1 MSTSQNFIRDANG
14 ATYRIGA
21 LLGRGL
27 FARTFTARGEDG
39 VDWIVKI
46 ALGPTDFPEDMH
58 HLVKI
63 SRAVMDEQWQVLSR
77 KQSPHI
83 LGPSANFISEDGRY
97 CLLYPRHDVG
107 FKQLMGQSRS
117 LPELLRILAR
127 CTQALNHLPSGL
139 CPHGNIHP
147 NNVFWDGQQVLF
159 MDPLTPLLRLHHAD
173 LLKAKGL
180 TACTPP
186 EYRHIRMRKSSW
198 NPSIAT
204 DTHGLA
210 LLLMGR
216 LVRDC
221 ELEVC
226 TQGLTKLLENNLS
239 QSIQLLL
246 DDNPSANTHFHDRV
260 SRQIVRILDRALNIK
275 WEPSP
280 PFRFANLQDFQ
291 QRLQNIID
299 LINPTV
305 SKVGPILFGGP
316 LGKGSFQQ
324 DDEVRFSCSI
334 HTTPPLE
341 DHEDITAGTI
351 LVDLNRNG
359 ARVEGYDLWVEVSR
373 LNGGR
378 LRFQFGV
385 ADIPPGDYG
394 LFLGF
399 RVNGSL
405 ATPKQEYAEFNVVA
419 NIGYAPPPSSVPPK
433 TLQFPSALHHTASS
447 EGETTIEI
455 DDSVAT
461 PKSPGDEFISQQD
474 VEAVSESI
482 EAIDNTG
489 TRHPLLIGRTPQT
502 AISNATIKVPDA
514 STVRPKMEMPES
526 EFALMSETLSVIQPL
541 PRAKSP
547 TVKRT
552 PTLTVIA
559 GHEPKEIATGAL
571 HNSPFTIQLE
581 SLIELSR
588 EELSEIEASEEYH
601 KPEDF
606 SHDYSQ
612 EFPEYADPTDFTD
625 GFSESIGMAVNIS
638 EDHVEDHSEE
648 VSADNRSAEPISSA
662 PKKPK
667 LQTQQEDVQDIVR
680 ETVNWIT
687 SFVQNDPF
695 ASTIIGLVVLILLLG
710 GVFLMM
716 L

>member
-46 ALGPTDFPEDMH
+46 ALGPTDFPEDML

-63 SRAVMDEQWQVLSR
+63 SRAVMDEQWQILSR
-77 KQSPHI
+77 KPSPY
-83 LGPSANFISEDGRY
+83 LLSPTANFISEDGRY
-97 CLLYPRHDVG
+97 CLLYPRHDIG

-127 CTQALNHLPSGL
+127 CTQALSHLPSGL

-147 NNVFWDGQQVLF
+147 NNVFWDGQNVLF

-173 LLKAKGL
+173 LLRSKGL
-180 TACTPP
+180 TAFTPP
-186 EYRHIRMRKSSW
+186 EYRDPRSRNRSW
-198 NPSIAT
+198 TPSIAT

-221 ELEVC
+221 ELEIC

-246 DDNPSANTHFHDRV
+246 DDNPSANVHFHDRV
-260 SRQIVRILDRALNIK
+260 SRQTIRLLDRALNAK

-299 LINPTV
+299 LINPNV

-316 LGKGSFQQ
+316 LGKGHFQQ
-324 DDEVRFSCSI
+324 DDEIRFSCSI

-351 LVDLNRNG
+351 VVDLNRNG

-378 LRFQFGV
+378 LRFQFGIV
-385 ADIPPGDYG
+385 DIPPGDYG

-405 ATPKQEYAEFNVVA
+405 ATPKQEYADFHITANV
-419 NIGYAPPPSSVPPK
+419 GYEPPAPSVPPK
-433 TLQFPSALHHTASS
+433 TLQFPSALQQSTNPESEPLVEGKHTLTARGSS
-447 EGETTIEI
+447 
-455 DDSVAT
+455 AT
-461 PKSPGDEFISQQD
+461 HKL
-474 VEAVSESI
+474 EAEELSESL
-482 EAIDNTG
+482 EAIDG
-489 TRHPLLIGRTPQT
+489 SGGRHPLLKGRPPQ
-502 AISNATIKVPDA
+502 AAASNAIIKVPDLA
-514 STVRPKMEMPES
+514 TVRPKMELPES
-526 EFALMSETLSVIQPL
+526 EFASMVEPLSMIRPL
-541 PRAKSP
+541 PRPEKP
-547 TVKRT
+547 LGKRQ
-552 PTLTVIA
+552 PALTVVA
-559 GHEPKEIATGAL
+559 GQESQELTTGAL
-571 HNSPFTIQLE
+571 HSSPFNIQLE
-581 SLIELSR
+581 SLIELSTN
-588 EELSEIEASEEYH
+588 ESSEVDVSEEYH
-601 KPEDF
+601 KIEEF
-606 SHDYSQ
+606 SQDYSQ
-612 EFPEYADPTDFTD
+612 DLSEYPDQTDFTD
-625 GFSESIGMAVNIS
+625 GFSESIGTAMNVS
-638 EDHVEDHSEE
+638 EDHSSESPAGKTNTPKE
-648 VSADNRSAEPISSA
+648 ASPITETDR
-662 PKKPK
+662 PRH
-667 LQTQQEDVQDIVR
+667 QEDVQDVVR
-680 ETVNWIT
+680 ETAHLINN
-687 SFVQNDPF
+687 FVKNDPF
-695 ASTIIGLVVLILLLG
+695 ASTIIGLVVLIVLLG
-710 GVFLMM
+710 GVFLI
-716 L
+716 LV

>member
-1 MSTSQNFIRDANG
+1 MSSSQNFIRDANG

-46 ALGPTDFPEDMH
+46 ALGPTDFPEDML

-63 SRAVMDEQWQVLSR
+63 SRAVMDEQWQILSR
-77 KQSPHI
+77 K
-83 LGPSANFISEDGRY
+83 PSHSLLAPAANFISEDGRY
-97 CLLYPRHDVG
+97 CLLYPRYDVG

-127 CTQALNHLPSGL
+127 CAQALNHLPSDL

-147 NNVFWDGQQVLF
+147 NNVFWDGQHVLF

-180 TACTPP
+180 SPFTPP
-186 EYRHIRMRKSSW
+186 EYRHTRTRKSSW
-198 NPSIAT
+198 SPSIAT

-246 DDNPSANTHFHDRV
+246 DENPSANIHFHERV
-260 SRQIVRILDRALNIK
+260 SRQIIRLLDRALNSK

-316 LGKGSFQQ
+316 LGKGHFQQ
-324 DDEVRFSCSI
+324 DDEIRFSCSI

-351 LVDLNRNG
+351 VVDLNRNG

-378 LRFQFGV
+378 LRFQFGIV
-385 ADIPPGDYG
+385 DIPPGDYG

-405 ATPKQEYAEFNVVA
+405 ATPKQEYAEFHITANV
-419 NIGYAPPPSSVPPK
+419 GYEPPIPSVPPK
-433 TLQFPSALHHTASS
+433 TLQFPSAQGDTTDPEVAFSTQDNLTSPSQESAVLHSF
-447 EGETTIEI
+447 EF
-455 DDSVAT
+455 DDVPESL
-461 PKSPGDEFISQQD
+461 
-474 VEAVSESI
+474 EAVEGVD
-482 EAIDNTG
+482 A
-489 TRHPLLIGRTPQT
+489 RHPLLQGRIQQPT
-502 AISNATIKVPDA
+502 ASNATIKIPDLSA
-514 STVRPKMEMPES
+514 VRPKMELPES
-526 EFALMSETLSVIQPL
+526 EFASVSEPLSMIHPL
-541 PRAKSP
+541 PRPLKDRK
-547 TVKRT
+547 KRHN
-552 PTLTVIA
+552 TLTVVA
-559 GHEPKEIATGAL
+559 GHEGQELTTGAI
-571 HNSPFTIQLE
+571 HSSPFTIQLE
-581 SLIELSR
+581 SLIELSTN
-588 EELSEIEASEEYH
+588 ESSEVEPSEEYH
-601 KPEDF
+601 KVEEY

-612 EFPEYADPTDFTD
+612 DLSEYPDHTDFTD
-625 GFSESIGMAVNIS
+625 GFSESIGNAVNL
-638 EDHVEDHSEE
+638 SEE
-648 VSADNRSAEPISSA
+648 HSSERPRDNTPA
-662 PKKPK
+662 PKVSTSTVESKKDSP
-667 LQTQQEDVQDIVR
+667 QEDVQDVVR
-680 ETVNWIT
+680 ETVNWVNH
-687 SFVQNDPF
+687 FVKNDPF

-710 GVFLMM
+710 GVFLA
-716 L
+716 LL

>member
-46 ALGPTDFPEDMH
+46 ALGPSDFPENML

-77 KQSPHI
+77 KQSSYLLAPTA
-83 LGPSANFISEDGRY
+83 SFISEDGRY

-107 FKQLMGQSRS
+107 LKQLMGQSRS
-117 LPELLRILAR
+117 LPELLRILSR
-127 CTQALNHLPSGL
+127 CAQALNHLPSGL

-147 NNVFWDGQQVLF
+147 NNVFWDGQHVLF

-180 TACTPP
+180 TAFTPP
-186 EYRHIRMRKSSW
+186 EYRLSRPRSSSW
-198 NPSIAT
+198 TPSVAT

-221 ELEVC
+221 ELEIC

-246 DDNPSANTHFHDRV
+246 DDNPSANVHFHDRV
-260 SRQIVRILDRALNIK
+260 SRQTIRLLDRALNSK

-280 PFRFANLQDFQ
+280 PFRFGNLQDFK

-316 LGKGSFQQ
+316 LGKGNFQQ
-324 DDEVRFSCSI
+324 DDEIRFSCSI

-351 LVDLNRNG
+351 VIDLNKNG

-378 LRFQFGV
+378 LRFKFGIV
-385 ADIPPGDYG
+385 DIPPGDYG

-405 ATPKQEYAEFNVVA
+405 ATPKQEYAEFHITANV
-419 NIGYAPPPSSVPPK
+419 GYEPPAPSIPPK
-433 TLQFPSALHHTASS
+433 TLQFPSALQHGTND
-447 EGETTIEI
+447 G
-455 DDSVAT
+455 
-461 PKSPGDEFISQQD
+461 
-474 VEAVSESI
+474 SESVQNKSAVTAQAPSALEPLDDEEFSESL
-482 EAIDNTG
+482 EAIDG
-489 TRHPLLIGRTPQT
+489 AAMRHPLLQGRSPQPT
-502 AISNATIKVPDA
+502 TSNATIKIPDLA
-514 STVRPKMEMPES
+514 TVRPKMELPES
-526 EFALMSETLSVIQPL
+526 EFASVSEPLSIIRPL
-541 PRAKSP
+541 PRP
-547 TVKRT
+547 LNPPGKRQT
-552 PTLTVIA
+552 LLTVVTGQE
-559 GHEPKEIATGAL
+559 GHELNTGPL

-581 SLIELSR
+581 SLIEISTN
-588 EELSEIEASEEYH
+588 ESSEIEVSEDYH
-601 KPEDF
+601 KIEEF
-606 SHDYSQ
+606 SQDYSQ
-612 EFPEYADPTDFTD
+612 DLSEYPDHTDFTD
-625 GFSESIGMAVNIS
+625 GFSESIGTAVN
-638 EDHVEDHSEE
+638 VSEE
-648 VSADNRSAEPISSA
+648 HSSDSQHDVSPAANASSPQIEPKRHQS
-662 PKKPK
+662 
-667 LQTQQEDVQDIVR
+667 QEDVQDVVR
-680 ETVNWIT
+680 ETANWVT
-687 SFVQNDPF
+687 NFVKNDPF
-695 ASTIIGLVVLILLLG
+695 ASTIIGLVVLIVLLG
-710 GVFLMM
+710 GVFLVVV
-716 L
+716 